1 MRQRITRRMP
11 AGHLWVWLLCTTAG
25 LAGCYPSDRLP
36 AVPPDLQGQAE
47 VVGMPG
53 VRYTTANISSD
64 FTKDALESVRREQE
78 QRAEAGET
86 GPLPPVHFLAL
97 SGGGDNGAFGAGL
110 LNGWTAAGTRPQFKV
125 VTGIST
131 GALTAPFAFLGQKYD
146 PVLKEIYTTISSKDV
161 LEDRNFLAAVLAD
174 AMADNA
180 PLWNL
185 TKKYVTEQLLQEIA
199 AEHAKGRM
207 LFVGTTNLDARQGVI
222 WNMGKIAASGHPG
235 ALQLFRSLMIASAAL
250 PGAFPPV
257 FIDVEV
263 KGQRYQ
269 EMHVDGGASAQVFVY
284 PVNYRLNEAAAAAG
298 IQRERH
304 LYVIRNARLDP
315 EWAHVERRTMS
326 IAGRAITSL
335 IQTQG
340 KGDVFR
346 IFALAQR
353 DQVDFNLAYIPDI
366 FKASHKEEFDNTYMR
381 QLFDL
386 GYGLAKNGY
395 DWVKQPPGF

>member
-1 MRQRITRRMP
+1 MRQRIARRMP

-36 AVPPDLQGQAE
+36 AVPADLQAQAE

-53 VRYTTANISSD
+53 VRYTAANISSD
-64 FTKDALESVRREQE
+64 FSKDALESVRRELE
-78 QRAEAGET
+78 QRAKAGET
-86 GPLPPVHFLAL
+86 GPLPPAHFLAL

-110 LNGWTAAGTRPQFKV
+110 LNGWSAAGTRPQFKV
-125 VTGIST
+125 VTGVST

-284 PVNYRLNEAAAAAG
+284 PVSYRLKEAAAAAG
-298 IQRERH
+298 IERERH
-304 LYVIRNARLDP
+304 LYLIRNARLDP

-366 FKASHKEEFDNTYMR
+366 FKAAHKEEFDNTYMR

-395 DWVKQPPGF
+395 DWTKQPPGY

>member
-1 MRQRITRRMP
+1 VP
-11 AGHLWVWLLCTTAG
+11 AE
-25 LAGCYPSDRLP
+25 
-36 AVPPDLQGQAE
+36 LQGQAE
-47 VVGMPG
+47 VVGMRG
-53 VRYTTANISSD
+53 VRYTAANISSD
-64 FTKDALESVRREQE
+64 FSKDALEAVRREQE
-78 QRAEAGET
+78 QRAKAGKT
-86 GPLPPVHFLAL
+86 GPLPPAHFLAL
-97 SGGGDNGAFGAGL
+97 SGGGDNGAYGAGL

-125 VTGIST
+125 VTGVST

-222 WNMGKIAASGHPG
+222 WNMGKIAASGHPQ

-366 FKASHKEEFDNTYMR
+366 FKAMHKEEFDNTYMR

-395 DWVKQPPGF
+395 DWIKQPPGY